1 MKSYYS
7 IMLVTIFAFVMSIMA
22 IVKTAIVRQDLSP
35 ADAAVVVL
43 AIGVALLAY
52 RLSQAEKRI
61 AHLENQIEE
70 KNDKQ
75 KKQNKISNI
84 TPIK

>member
-7 IMLVTIFAFVMSIMA
+7 IMLVTIFAFVMSIMG
-22 IVKTAIVRQDLSP
+22 IVKSAFVRQDLSP
-35 ADAAVVVL
+35 ADAAVVAL
-43 AIGVALLAY
+43 AIGAGMLAY

-70 KNDKQ
+70 KEVKQ
-75 KKQNKISNI
+75 KKQKKNSDIFSNK
-84 TPIK
+84 